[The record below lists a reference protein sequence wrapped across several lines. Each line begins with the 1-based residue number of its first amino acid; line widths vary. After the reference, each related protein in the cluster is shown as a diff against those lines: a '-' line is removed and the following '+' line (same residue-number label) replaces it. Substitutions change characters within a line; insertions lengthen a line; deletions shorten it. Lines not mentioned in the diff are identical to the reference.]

1 MLVSQK
7 DFERRL
13 QEYLLAIQQSTDE
26 FIEFL
31 DGDSI
36 AETPPQANALDFII
50 FSEASFSHRAL
61 VSKVWM
67 EYVRNI
73 NDAEER
79 SRLERDW
86 TDSKDQRQRHFK
98 DSEQQEKKE
107 GYIVALEHQVEQE
120 KTKVSKL
127 HNSQILERIE
137 ERVTTSTMAASS
149 SSIAGRMFTTPLGSR
164 RASFTSSTTNTRQ
177 RTSAVTLTT
186 TKRKTSDAN
195 QSGSSTPRKQRRQS
209 IVSSI
214 SDTSMSSV
222 ATESG
227 FVTPLAANPNKSE
240 IGTLPHGGLGRILF
254 PDLGSQLFRLHG
266 RDAPAYGPRDL
277 THDDERDLYE
287 HALSILTNW
296 SSATVL
302 AQKDCLTALSGI
314 INTVDP
320 NNRTL
325 YRNFKLYSGMCV
337 VEDLFLVTET
347 QRTMFTIIIQLL
359 GQGWDQD
366 VINLRRH
373 AGRRKYEL
381 EEQSEKGGWQEN
393 SKAMAE
399 EYDSMKI
406 LEKVCDNI
414 IKRSTIANRSETED
428 CCLWADVA
436 MCLLEGQD
444 VQVRLGELGAQT
456 TRADRTLLEGLY
468 SGTDSGVKSRK
479 IGIFFC
485 KQLGRDED
493 VLELTSWEAKS
504 LPATPGTLMI
514 QRRKNIRHNCC
525 ILNNIV
531 ARTGDA
537 SIWNQQEQPFNS
549 PIILDIEGHRGLPY
563 RILRL
568 TNGLFVAGGCAL
580 EERMICLP
588 RDGKAIRS
596 FLERGHMSA
605 LLRVKVGPAPLFVF
619 QRCLDH
625 IKVLTLASSIYS
637 WFRPRW
643 KPSTAELQLQRMSRT
658 RRWGLQR

>member
-1 MLVSQK
+1 
-7 DFERRL
+7 
-13 QEYLLAIQQSTDE
+13 
-26 FIEFL
+26 
-31 DGDSI
+31 
-36 AETPPQANALDFII
+36 
-50 FSEASFSHRAL
+50 
-61 VSKVWM
+61 
-67 EYVRNI
+67 
-73 NDAEER
+73 
-79 SRLERDW
+79 
-86 TDSKDQRQRHFK
+86 
-98 DSEQQEKKE
+98 
-107 GYIVALEHQVEQE
+107 
-120 KTKVSKL
+120 
-127 HNSQILERIE
+127 
-137 ERVTTSTMAASS
+137 
-149 SSIAGRMFTTPLGSR
+149 
-164 RASFTSSTTNTRQ
+164 
-177 RTSAVTLTT
+177 
-186 TKRKTSDAN
+186 
-195 QSGSSTPRKQRRQS
+195 
-209 IVSSI
+209 
-214 SDTSMSSV
+214 
-222 ATESG
+222 
-227 FVTPLAANPNKSE
+227 
-240 IGTLPHGGLGRILF
+240 
-254 PDLGSQLFRLHG
+254 
-266 RDAPAYGPRDL
+266 
-277 THDDERDLYE
+277 
-287 HALSILTNW
+287 
-296 SSATVL
+296 
-302 AQKDCLTALSGI
+302 
-314 INTVDP
+314 
-320 NNRTL
+320 
-325 YRNFKLYSGMCV
+325 
-337 VEDLFLVTET
+337 
-347 QRTMFTIIIQLL
+347 
-359 GQGWDQD
+359 
-366 VINLRRH
+366 
-373 AGRRKYEL
+373 
-381 EEQSEKGGWQEN
+381 
-393 SKAMAE
+393 
-399 EYDSMKI
+399 
-406 LEKVCDNI
+406 
-414 IKRSTIANRSETED
+414 
-428 CCLWADVA
+428 